1 MNQLEHLRAQEARAR
16 RLAGAITDVTTI
28 ERFLEFAANCREQ
41 IAAMSTRTARPP
53 PTTSWASRRA

>member
-1 MNQLEHLRAQEARAR
+1 MDQLEHLRDQEARAR

-41 IAAMSTRTARPP
+41 IAAMSAISAVAEPVVGA
-53 PTTSWASRRA
+53 ASI